1 MAAWFFICCQ
11 ASPVGKSVLSCGW
24 MMQGYMMFKLGLLKK
39 EQHVHIAAVIW
50 Q

>member
-1 MAAWFFICCQ
+1 VAAWFFLCCQ

-24 MMQGYMMFKLGLLKK
+24 MMQGCMVFKLVLLKK
-39 EQHVHIAAVIW
+39 EQHVHIAAVIG